1 MRILF
6 IIVPTI
12 MNLISSV
19 NGIIEMVRIWPV
31 ITTVSTRDVNIK
43 ENKKNFHFILEF
55 PLYFT

>member
-1 MRILF
+1 
-6 IIVPTI
+6 